1 MSGGGNAT
9 GLVHLGDARCGSAV
23 RRPADMTT
31 NLPRSGRLLLRFI
44 ACALALVAFAGVAHA
59 ERYRLNLVTMTIN
72 DEYDRTDYGREPAG
86 PSGVGSVVDVTR
98 DGDTITLAGKP
109 YTRRPLNASDAMV
122 GADAVAIER
131 PAPFADA
138 DLIRSSFD
146 AGALANQDVWVAS
159 VATGR
164 LEFLAGAENG
174 RFIIA
179 VDYTYVSYHT
189 FVFRVYEA
197 LGTAIDLD
205 AGLDFSDLDD
215 PDTPDP
221 DTPDPDALDFSNLA
235 DPDEADPDALD
246 FSDLADPDASDLG
259 LTSEQQARMLDTDH
273 GRWAACALGLGC
285 GESGFD
291 AEMAQV
297 LLDQTRAEIEADV
310 QRRYGDQP

>member
-1 MSGGGNAT
+1 M
-9 GLVHLGDARCGSAV
+9 
-23 RRPADMTT
+23 
-31 NLPRSGRLLLRFI
+31 
-44 ACALALVAFAGVAHA
+44 
-59 ERYRLNLVTMTIN
+59 
-72 DEYDRTDYGREPAG
+72 
-86 PSGVGSVVDVTR
+86 
-98 DGDTITLAGKP
+98 
-109 YTRRPLNASDAMV
+109 
-122 GADAVAIER
+122 
-131 PAPFADA
+131 
-138 DLIRSSFD
+138 
-146 AGALANQDVWVAS
+146 
-159 VATGR
+159 
-164 LEFLAGAENG
+164 
-174 RFIIA
+174 
-179 VDYTYVSYHT
+179 
-189 FVFRVYEA
+189 
-197 LGTAIDLD
+197 GTAIDLD

-215 PDTPDP
+215 PDTSDP